1 MVDWDQRYSR
11 KTYVY
16 GEAPSPVVDEAVAA
30 GWLPPPPCRVLLLG
44 EGEGRNAVAL
54 AARGYACV
62 ALDPSAAGLAKCA
75 ALAKKR
81 GVDVDRVTSTAG
93 VALARGGL
101 GLFDAVV
108 SVYCAYASGDERREA
123 HALVARCL
131 WPGGVYVYVGFGDN
145 HDAVVA
151 AAEAKGAR
159 RVAGCGG
166 DRAAGPATVA
176 RELAGFET
184 VAAREREEVLAEG
197 AFHRGAASIAVYAGR
212 VASTYA
218 AAVASAFDAS
228 YPAAPGAAAGGDARL
243 AAAGFLVGRA
253 VHHANRSDWC
263 RSCWRAACACAPAPA
278 PAPSTLRVVV
288 VVHPTEFLRPTS
300 TARVLAGLGAATL
313 LVYGCPAHDRQL
325 DALLAAEDV
334 ALLFPEDGADGPA
347 ALGGARRPV
356 VLVPDCVQ
364 INQ

>member
-1 MVDWDQRYSR
+1 M
-11 KTYVY
+11 
-16 GEAPSPVVDEAVAA
+16 
-30 GWLPPPPCRVLLLG
+30 
-44 EGEGRNAVAL
+44 
-54 AARGYACV
+54 
-62 ALDPSAAGLAKCA
+62 
-75 ALAKKR
+75 
-81 GVDVDRVTSTAG
+81 TSG
-93 VALARGGL
+93 I
-101 GLFDAVV
+101 
-108 SVYCAYASGDERREA
+108 S
-123 HALVARCL
+123 HA
-131 WPGGVYVYVGFGDN
+131 F
-145 HDAVVA
+145 
-151 AAEAKGAR
+151 
-159 RVAGCGG
+159 
-166 DRAAGPATVA
+166 PAQV
-176 RELAGFET
+176 
-184 VAAREREEVLAEG
+184 
-197 AFHRGAASIAVYAGR
+197 AVYAGR

-253 VHHANRSDWC
+253 VHHANRSNWC

-300 TARVLAGLGAATL
+300 TARVLAGLGAAAL

-356 VLVPDCVQ
+356 VLVPDGPWACARALVAALDARAGRRLRRVALAPEAVAAHASRLLDALHPGAGAGQGRKRVQ
-364 INQ
+364 NFQLWRLLSRPFSTRFG

>member
-81 GVDVDRVTSTAG
+81 GVDVDRVGSAAG

-131 WPGGVYVYVGFGDN
+131 WPGGVYVYVGFGEK
-145 HDAVVA
+145 HEAVVA
-151 AAEAKGAR
+151 AAAARGER

-184 VAAREREEVLAEG
+184 VAARERAEVLAEG
-197 AFHRGAASIAVYAGR
+197 AFHRGAASVAVGAGKECFTF
-212 VASTYA
+212 AST
-218 AAVASAFDAS
+218 
-228 YPAAPGAAAGGDARL
+228 
-243 AAAGFLVGRA
+243 
-253 VHHANRSDWC
+253 
-263 RSCWRAACACAPAPA
+263 
-278 PAPSTLRVVV
+278 
-288 VVHPTEFLRPTS
+288 
-300 TARVLAGLGAATL
+300 
-313 LVYGCPAHDRQL
+313 
-325 DALLAAEDV
+325 
-334 ALLFPEDGADGPA
+334 
-347 ALGGARRPV
+347 
-356 VLVPDCVQ
+356 
-364 INQ
+364 